1 MVRWA
6 GGGGGQFL
14 RLRLQEFEVKEIY
27 TGEEPFGEKG
37 SVLTV
42 AFELNGE
49 EFVLVGGGS
58 IARAIAVRDAI
69 PRVCS

>member
-1 MVRWA
+1 MGR
-6 GGGGGQFL
+6 
-14 RLRLQEFEVKEIY
+14 RRRRPISSLRLQEFEVKEISRY